1 MTSTRTRQD
10 WIDILRS
17 HGIRPARSM
26 GQNFLVEPTVVEAIA
41 GTASIHDGDLVIEIG
56 PGMGVLT
63 RQLLNIGARVV
74 GVELD
79 RELAAFLR
87 QDLRDYPEFSL
98 VEHDARHVDVEAITG
113 NQPYQVVANLPYSV
127 ATVVIRHFVES
138 ANPPTKLT
146 VMVQHEVAE
155 RMTATP
161 PGMSLLG
168 LATQFY
174 SDAEVAFVVPSDVFV
189 PAPKVESAVVSMIVK
204 KELALSPAERER
216 MFQLATMAFQ
226 RKRKTIANGLSQG
239 LDQAKGEV
247 EELVGVAGVDAGLRP
262 QALIVDDWI
271 RLAKAIPA

>member
-1 MTSTRTRQD
+1 MS
-10 WIDILRS
+10 
-17 HGIRPARSM
+17 
-26 GQNFLVEPTVVEAIA
+26 QNFLVEPSVVEAIA
-41 GTASIHDGDLVIEIG
+41 ESAQIYHGGLVVEIG

-63 RQLLNIGARVV
+63 RQLLNNGARVV

-87 QDLRDYPEFSL
+87 KDLRDYPEFSL

-138 ANPPTKLT
+138 SNPPTKLT
-146 VMVQHEVAE
+146 VMVQREVAE

-161 PGMSLLG
+161 PRMSLLG

-174 SDAEVAFVVPSDVFV
+174 SDAEVAFVVPSEVFV

-204 KELALSPAERER
+204 KELALGPADRER

-239 LDQAKGEV
+239 LDRAKSEV

-271 RLAKAIPA
+271 RLAKAIPV